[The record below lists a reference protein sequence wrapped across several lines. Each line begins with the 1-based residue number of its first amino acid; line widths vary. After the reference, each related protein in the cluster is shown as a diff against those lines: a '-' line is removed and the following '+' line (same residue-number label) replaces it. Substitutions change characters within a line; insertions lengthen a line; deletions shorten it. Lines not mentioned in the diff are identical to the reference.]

1 MIESKV
7 LERHGLKPDEYE
19 RVVGFMGREPNLT
32 ELGIF
37 SVMWS
42 EHCSYKSSRVH
53 LKTLPT
59 EGPQVLQGPG
69 ENAGAVDIGEG
80 LAAVFKIESHNH
92 PSFIEPYQGAATG
105 VGGIIRDIF
114 TMGARP
120 IALLNSLRFGSL
132 DAPGTR
138 RLLEGVVAGIAGYG
152 NSIGIPTLGGEI
164 VFEPSY
170 AGNPLVNVF
179 CLGIAK
185 QTDIIK
191 GIASGVGNA
200 VYYVGAKTGRDGIHG
215 ATMASAEFDE
225 KSAEKRP
232 AVQVGDPFMEKLLL
246 EACLEVMQT
255 DALIGIQDMGAAGLT
270 CSTTEMGSR
279 GGAGVE
285 IDVSLVPQ
293 RESGMTPYEIMLSE
307 SQERMLLVAK
317 QGREEEVE
325 RIFEKWDLH
334 AVRIG
339 HVTDDGMLRV
349 KERGVVVAEIPNGAL
364 TDEAPVYHRP
374 MSEPEYLRKAQQL
387 DLDRLD
393 PPDGAL
399 SRHATAADARTT
411 QPSDAHTALIAIL
424 GSPTVASKKWIYRQ
438 YDHMVRTNTIN
449 PPGLGAGVVRIKGT
463 DRALAMSV
471 DGNGR
476 YCYLDPYRGAM
487 LAVAE
492 AARNVACSG
501 ARPLAATN
509 CLNFG
514 NPERPGIMW
523 QFAKAVEGIGAACRA
538 LNVPITGGNVSLYN
552 ETDGKAIYPTPTIG
566 VVGLLEHADRVVSR
580 RFREPGD
587 AIVLLGEGRGE
598 LGGSEYLK
606 VMHQLVRG
614 VPPALDLDAER
625 ALQTLLVTLAD
636 QRLMRS
642 AHDCSDGGVAVT
654 IAECAFETAG
664 IGAEV
669 SVEGVRVAQ
678 DATINIAAALF
689 GESASRVVVSVVP
702 GQVTTV
708 LGHAAA
714 AGVPARVIG
723 RTGGSRLR
731 IAAGGAIVI
740 DQSVDEAERVW
751 STAIDRYFAQ
761 RVA

>member
-1 MIESKV
+1 MIDSQV
-7 LERHGLKPDEYE
+7 LERHGLKRDEYD
-19 RVVGFMGREPNLT
+19 RIVQFLGREPNLT

-59 EGPQVLQGPG
+59 QGPQVLQGPG

-120 IALLNSLRFGSL
+120 IALLNSLRFGAL
-132 DAPGTR
+132 DAPGTT
-138 RLLEGVVAGIAGYG
+138 RLLEGVVSGIAGYG
-152 NSIGIPTLGGEI
+152 NSIGIPTVGGEI
-164 VFEPSY
+164 AFVPSY

-185 QTDIIK
+185 ASDIIK
-191 GIASGVGNA
+191 GVASGAGNS

-246 EACLEVMQT
+246 EACLEVMQI
-255 DALIGIQDMGAAGLT
+255 DALVGIQDMGAAGLT

-285 IDVSLVPQ
+285 IDVALVPQ
-293 RESGMTPYEIMLSE
+293 RETGMTPYEIMLSE
-307 SQERMLLVAK
+307 SQERMLLVVK
-317 QGREEEVE
+317 RGREADVE
-325 RIFEKWDLH
+325 KIFDKWDLH
-334 AVRIG
+334 AVHIG
-339 HVTDDGMLRV
+339 EVTTDGMLRV
-349 KERGVVVAEIPNGAL
+349 KEHGSVVAEIPNRAL
-364 TDEAPVYHRP
+364 TDEAPVYRRP
-374 MSEPEYLRKAQQL
+374 MAEPEYLREVQQL
-387 DLDRLD
+387 DLHQLE
-393 PPDGAL
+393 GA
-399 SRHATAADARTT
+399 RAFQA
-411 QPSDAHTALIAIL
+411 SDQRDVVLALL
-424 GSPTVASKKWIYRQ
+424 GSPTIASKKWIYRQ

-449 PPGLGAGVVRIKGT
+449 LPGHGAGVVRIKGS

-476 YCYLDPYRGAM
+476 YCHLDPYRGAM

-514 NPERPGIMW
+514 NPERPPIMW

-538 LNVPITGGNVSLYN
+538 LDVPITGGNVSLYN
-552 ETDGKAIYPTPTIG
+552 ETDGKAIYPTPIIG
-566 VVGLLEHADRVVSR
+566 VVGLLELADRVVSR
-580 RFREPGD
+580 RFREAGD
-587 AIVLLGEGRGE
+587 TIVLLGTGRGE

-606 VMHQLVRG
+606 VVHDLVG
-614 VPPALDLDAER
+614 GMPPALDLEAER
-625 ALQTLLVTLAD
+625 ALQTLLVTLANE
-636 QRLMRS
+636 RLIRS
-642 AHDCSDGGVAVT
+642 SHDCSDGGLAVAV
-654 IAECAFETAG
+654 AECCFDAG
-664 IGAEV
+664 GMGAEFAID
-669 SVEGVRVAQ
+669 GVDVAR
-678 DATINIAAALF
+678 DTRLNVAAALY
-689 GESASRVVVSVVP
+689 GESASRAVVSVVP
-702 GQVTTV
+702 DRVTAV
-708 LGHAAA
+708 LQRAAA
-714 AGVPARVIG
+714 ANVPAQVIG
-723 RTGGSRLR
+723 QTGGTRLR
-731 IAAGGAIVI
+731 VAVGGTSVI
-740 DQSVDEAERVW
+740 DLTVDEAERVW
-751 STAIDRYFAQ
+751 SSAIDRHFAK

>member
-1 MIESKV
+1 VAIDQST
-7 LERHGLKPDEYE
+7 LERHGLSADEYA
-19 RVVGFMGREPNLT
+19 RIVAFLGRDPNLT

-59 EGPQVLQGPG
+59 RGPQVLQGPG

-120 IALLNSLRFGSL
+120 IALLNSLRFGSIESP
-132 DAPGTR
+132 ATR

-152 NSIGIPTLGGEI
+152 NSIGIPTVGGEI
-164 VFEPSY
+164 AFEPPY

-185 QTDIIK
+185 ASDLIK
-191 GIASGVGNA
+191 GVASGAGNS

-215 ATMASAEFDE
+215 ATMASAEFDD

-255 DALIGIQDMGAAGLT
+255 DALVGIQDMGAAGLT

-293 RESGMTPYEIMLSE
+293 RESAMTPYEIMLSE
-307 SQERMLLVAK
+307 SQERMLLVVK
-317 QGREEEVE
+317 RGREREVE
-325 RIFEKWDLH
+325 RIFDKWDLH

-339 HVTDDGMLRV
+339 EVTSDGMLRV
-349 KERGVVVAEIPNGAL
+349 RERGSVVAEIPNRAL
-364 TDEAPVYHRP
+364 TDEAPVYQRP
-374 MSEPEYLRKAQQL
+374 MTEPDYLKDVQ
-387 DLDRLD
+387 RLD
-393 PPDGAL
+393 VDQLSVQPDHNRAL
-399 SRHATAADARTT
+399 
-411 QPSDAHTALIAIL
+411 LELL
-424 GSPTVASKKWIYRQ
+424 GSATIGSKRWVYRQ

-449 PPGLGAGVVRIKGT
+449 LPGLGAGVVRIKGT
-463 DRALAMSV
+463 DRALAMSL

-492 AARNVACSG
+492 ASRNVACAG
-501 ARPLAATN
+501 ARPLGATN

-514 NPERPGIMW
+514 NPERPAIMW
-523 QFAKAVEGIGAACRA
+523 QFAKAVEGMGAACRA
-538 LNVPITGGNVSLYN
+538 LGVPITGGNVSLYN
-552 ETDGKAIYPTPTIG
+552 ETDGKAIYPTPTVG
-566 VVGLLEHADRVVSR
+566 VVGLLEHADRVVGR
-580 RFREPGD
+580 RFQASGD
-587 AIVLLGEGRGE
+587 VILLLGEEQGE

-606 VMHQLVRG
+606 MMFDLVSG
-614 VPPALDLDAER
+614 VPPALDLDREAALQMLLVQLAAER
-625 ALQTLLVTLAD
+625 LVK
-636 QRLMRS
+636 S

-654 IAECAFETAG
+654 LAECAFDTGG

-669 SVEGVRVAQ
+669 SLNGVQIARSS
-678 DATINIAAALF
+678 DANVAAALF
-689 GESASRVVVSVVP
+689 GESASRVILTAAVDDL
-702 GQVTTV
+702 TTV
-708 LGHAAA
+708 LERA
-714 AGVPARVIG
+714 AGARVPARVIG
-723 RTGGSRLR
+723 ETGGNRLR
-731 IAAGGAIVI
+731 IAVAGAVAI
-740 DQSVDEAERVW
+740 DEPVDALERVW
-751 STAIDRYFAQ
+751 SSAIERYFER

>member
-1 MIESKV
+1 MIEQQV
-7 LERHGLKPDEYE
+7 IERHGLTPGEYE
-19 RVVGFMGREPNLT
+19 RIVQFLGRDPNLT

-59 EGPQVLQGPG
+59 DGPQVLQGPG
-69 ENAGAVDIGEG
+69 ENAGAIDIGEG

-132 DAPGTR
+132 EAPGTR

-152 NSIGIPTLGGEI
+152 NSIGIPTVGGEI

-185 QTDIIK
+185 ASDLIK
-191 GIASGVGNA
+191 GVASGAGNA

-225 KSAEKRP
+225 RSAEKRP

-293 RESGMTPYEIMLSE
+293 RESGMTAYEIMLSE
-307 SQERMLLVAK
+307 SQERMLLVVK
-317 QGREEEVE
+317 RGREAEVE
-325 RIFEKWDLH
+325 RIFDKWDLH
-334 AVRIG
+334 ASRIG
-339 HVTDDGMLRV
+339 EVTDDGVLRV
-349 KERGVVVAEIPNGAL
+349 RDRGAVVAEIPNRAL
-364 TDEAPVYHRP
+364 TDEAPVYHRATVR
-374 MSEPEYLRKAQQL
+374 PEYLADAQRL
-387 DLDRLD
+387 DLDGLAPIAPGHHD
-393 PPDGAL
+393 AL
-399 SRHATAADARTT
+399 L
-411 QPSDAHTALIAIL
+411 ALLA
-424 GSPTVASKKWIYRQ
+424 SPTIASKRWVYRQ
-438 YDHMVRTNTIN
+438 YDHMVGTNTVN
-449 PPGLGAGVVRIKGT
+449 LPGLGAGVVRIKGT

-476 YCYLDPYRGAM
+476 YSYLDPHRGAI

-492 AARNVACSG
+492 AARNVACAG
-501 ARPLAATN
+501 ARPLGATN

-514 NPERPGIMW
+514 NPERPEIMW
-523 QFAKAVEGIGAACRA
+523 QFARAVEGIGVACRA
-538 LNVPITGGNVSLYN
+538 LDVPITGGNVSLYN
-552 ETDGKAIYPTPTIG
+552 ETDGRAIYPTPVIG
-566 VVGLLEHADRVVSR
+566 VVGLLEHVDRVVSR
-580 RFREPGD
+580 RFQDPGD
-587 AIVLLGEGRGE
+587 AIVLLGDGRGE
-598 LGGSEYLK
+598 LGGSEFLK
-606 VMHQLVRG
+606 VVNDLVRG
-614 VPPALDLDAER
+614 LPPAIDLHAER

-636 QRLMRS
+636 ARLMRS
-642 AHDCSDGGVAVT
+642 AHDCSDGGIAVT
-654 IAECAFETAG
+654 IAECCFDTSG
-664 IGAEV
+664 MGAEV
-669 SVEGVRVAQ
+669 SIAGTDVSAHAALNR
-678 DATINIAAALF
+678 AAALF
-689 GESASRVVVSVVP
+689 GESASRVVVSASPERVA
-702 GQVTTV
+702 QILT
-708 LGHAAA
+708 HAAS

-723 RTGGSRLR
+723 RTGGAMLR
-731 IAAGGAIVI
+731 MAVAGEIAIDVAI
-740 DQSVDEAERVW
+740 DEAERAW
-751 STAIDRYFAQ
+751 SSAIERHFAR